1 MPTHILVVDDDP
13 DVPLLIRQAFRK
25 QMQQK
30 EFHFVFAQDGTEALE
45 KLQAE
50 KEIDCVFTDIN
61 MPVMDGLTL
70 LSKLSEQYPILKAV
84 IISAYGDMQ
93 NIRTAMNRGAFD
105 FVTKPI
111 DFQDLDIT
119 LAKTIR
125 EAAALKQAAKDR
137 EQLLALQQQELA
149 REREINERLRQI
161 DKLKDDFLA
170 NTSHEL
176 RTPLNGIIGLAE
188 SLLDAPGEKFS
199 ETTRGNLAMIIAS
212 GRRLASL
219 VNDILDFSKLKRQDL
234 HIQKKPI
241 DMRVLTDL
249 VLKFNEPLLGKKNL
263 RLKNEIAPNTPP
275 VEGDE
280 NRLQQIM
287 HNLIGNAVKFTPA
300 GAVTVSAREKN
311 GMVAIA
317 IADTGIG
324 IPKDKFDRI
333 FQSFEQAE
341 ASIAREYSGTG
352 LGLAITK
359 QLVELH
365 GGEISVESE
374 AGKGSTF
381 TFTLPKSEA
390 TEVVSSEVL
399 KSEVA
404 RVRQIEQVAPT
415 SVLNSGEGK
424 SGQVA
429 SNGEFRILVVDDE
442 PINQQ
447 VLANH
452 LSLANYEF
460 TQAFNGEEALKAIEG
475 KKFDLV
481 LLDIMMPRMSGYEV
495 CQRLRQ
501 KYLPAE
507 LPVIM
512 VTAKDQVSDLL
523 EGLSSGANDYIAKP
537 FYKDELL
544 ARLKTHLNLLK
555 INQAFGRFVPREFL
569 HYLQKE
575 SVVEVKLG
583 DHTQMEVTIF
593 VSDIRGFT
601 TISEKMTPAENFAFI
616 NEYFSIASPTVREH
630 HGFVDRYTGDAI
642 MAIFPRQAEDAVNN
656 SIVTLKK
663 LQGFNAER
671 VKRYESP
678 VQIGVGLH
686 TGNLMLGIVGEKERT
701 QGDIFSDAVNLTN
714 RIEGLCK
721 FYGASIVVS
730 EVTLNKLA
738 NRGDYHTRFLGKV
751 QVKGKDMPISLYEVY
766 NGDAEAIIELKQKT
780 KTDFEQG
787 LLHYFAKDF
796 AEASV
801 CFKNVLKANSGD
813 KTARLYLER
822 SAQFMVQGVPE
833 EWEGVEAVESK

>member
-25 QMQQK
+25 QIQQK
-30 EFHFVFAQDGTEALE
+30 ELLFVFAKDGAEALE

-61 MPVMDGLTL
+61 MPGMDGLTL
-70 LSKLSEQYPILKAV
+70 LSKLSEYPLLKAV

-111 DFQDLDIT
+111 DFQDLEIT

-125 EAAALKQAAKDR
+125 EAAALKQAVKDR

-188 SLLDAPGEKFS
+188 SLLDAPGEKFF

-234 HIQKKPI
+234 QIQKRPI

-249 VLKFNEPLLGKKNL
+249 VLKFNEPLLGKKIL
-263 RLKNEIAPNTPP
+263 LLKNDIAPNTPP

-287 HNLIGNAVKFTPA
+287 HNLIGNAVKFTHA
-300 GAVTVSAREKN
+300 GSVAVSAREKN

-333 FQSFEQAE
+333 FQSFEQAD

-374 AGKGSTF
+374 VGKGSTF

-404 RVRQIEQVAPT
+404 RVRQVAPT
-415 SVLNSGEGK
+415 LDLKFIEGK

-452 LSLANYEF
+452 LTLANYEF
-460 TQAFNGEEALKAIEG
+460 TQAFNGEEALKALEG

-555 INQAFGRFVPREFL
+555 INKAFGRFVPREFL

-616 NEYFSIASPTVREH
+616 NEYFNIASPTVREH

-671 VKRYESP
+671 VKRNEP
-678 VQIGVGLH
+678 PIQIGVGLH

-730 EVTLNKLA
+730 EISLDKLVD
-738 NRGDYHTRFLGKV
+738 RDKYHTRFLGKV
-751 QVKGKDMPISLYEVY
+751 QVKGKDVPISLYEVY
-766 NGDAEAIIELKQKT
+766 DGDAAAIIELKLKT
-780 KTDFEQG
+780 KADFEEG
-787 LLHYFAKDF
+787 LHHYFTKEF
-796 AEASV
+796 TEASV
-801 CFKNVLKANSGD
+801 CFNKVLKVNSAD

-833 EWEGVEAVESK
+833 DWEGVETVESK

>member
-25 QMQQK
+25 QIQQK
-30 EFHFVFAQDGTEALE
+30 EFHFVFAQDGTKALE

-50 KEIDCVFTDIN
+50 KEIDCVLTDIN

-70 LSKLSEQYPILKAV
+70 LSKLSEHHPLLKAV

-111 DFQDLDIT
+111 DFQDLEIT

-188 SLLDAPGEKFS
+188 SLLDAPGENFS
-199 ETTRGNLAMIIAS
+199 EKTRANLAMVIAS

-234 HIQKKPI
+234 QIQKKPI

-249 VLKFNEPLLGKKNL
+249 VLKFNVPLLGKKNL
-263 RLKNEIAPNTPP
+263 LLKNEIAPNTPP

-300 GAVTVSAREKN
+300 GAVTISARENN

-324 IPKDKFDRI
+324 IPQDKFDRI

-365 GGEISVESE
+365 GGEISVGSE
-374 AGKGSTF
+374 VGKGSTF
-381 TFTLPKSEA
+381 TFTLPKSEGTPA
-390 TEVVSSEVL
+390 AVSAAELS
-399 KSEVA
+399 
-404 RVRQIEQVAPT
+404 RVRQVGEIDLTPMQVT
-415 SVLNSGEGK
+415 SV
-424 SGQVA
+424 QVA

-452 LSLANYEF
+452 LTLANYEF
-460 TQAFNGEEALKAIEG
+460 IQAFNGEEALKAIEG

-555 INQAFGRFVPREFL
+555 INKAFGRFVPREFL
-569 HYLQKE
+569 HYLKKE

-642 MAIFPRQAEDAVNN
+642 MALFPRQAEDALNN

-663 LQGFNAER
+663 LQQFNAER
-671 VKRYESP
+671 VKRNEP
-678 VQIGVGLH
+678 AIQIGVGLH

-730 EVTLNKLA
+730 EITLNKLTD
-738 NRGDYHTRFLGKV
+738 RGQYHTRFLGKV
-751 QVKGKDMPISLYEVY
+751 QVKGKDLPISLYEVY
-766 NGDAEAIIELKQKT
+766 NGDAEKIIDLKLKT
-780 KTDFEQG
+780 KADFEQG

-801 CFKNVLKANSGD
+801 CFKNVLKANAED

-822 SAQFMVQGVPE
+822 SAQFMVRGVPE
-833 EWEGVEAVESK
+833 DWQGVEAMESK